1 MAGSRRGKGRG
12 RRGGEETADITPLMA
27 FMEVL
32 NGGREKGKWGEEE
45 KRRLSGSGVTVG
57 HGVGGLGAG
66 GCSAGWP
73 AGRGRRATRARCPGD
88 GATREGDEGRPWVG
102 PARQGERGE
111 ESPPLVAAWLLGPDG
126 PVRC

>member
-12 RRGGEETADITPLMA
+12 CRGGEETADITPLMA

-32 NGGREKGKWGEEE
+32 NGGREKGKRGEEE
-45 KRRLSGSGVTVG
+45 KRRRSGSGVTVG
-57 HGVGGLGAG
+57 RGVGGLGAG

-73 AGRGRRATRARCPGD
+73 AGGGRRAARAHCPSD
-88 GATREGDEGRPWVG
+88 GAAGEGDEGRPRVG
-102 PARQGERGE
+102 PARQGQRGE